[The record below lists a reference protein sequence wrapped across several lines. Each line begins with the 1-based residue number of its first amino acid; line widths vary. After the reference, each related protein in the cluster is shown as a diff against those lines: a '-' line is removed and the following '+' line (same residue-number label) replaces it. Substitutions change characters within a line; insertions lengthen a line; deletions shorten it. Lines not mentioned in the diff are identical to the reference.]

1 MNSGEFSKS
10 PGPDAYLLPLIS
22 KHLPDPEVSAY
33 VKEAKFLFKLA
44 ECTVALC

>member
-10 PGPDAYLLPLIS
+10 PGFDTYLLPLIS